1 MPAAWKMEAPWRA
14 ARPADDTLRGE
25 WWKPF
30 GDEDLDRLEAQA
42 MASSP
47 TLALAAAR
55 LDQARASLAAAQAAR
70 WPAFSL
76 ASRDSRLRITQDRP
90 LAAYSSPNSST
101 VQNDFTF
108 GPTASYELDLA
119 GRVRRTLEGARAS
132 AERSAADFENVR
144 LLLGADLASAYFNL
158 RETDIEQDVLRR
170 SIGLQRKALEL
181 ATNRHD
187 LGAASGID
195 VAQQQALL
203 DATLSQVDVLAKQRA
218 QYEHA
223 IAALVGAAAP
233 EFSIA
238 ARARPLAPPA
248 VPVGVPSDILERRP
262 DVASAERAMAAA
274 NAQVGVATAALYPSI
289 MLGAGYGVE
298 SRLLSTLAEA
308 PSLVWTFGASITQ
321 PVFDAGRI
329 RANIDFA
336 KAGYQAEVANYR
348 RTVLGAM
355 QEVEDGITGL
365 AALERASDQAA
376 AAVASATRVLDMANG
391 RYEGGAA
398 TYLEVIT
405 AQQSLLN
412 DERLAAQLQ
421 GQRLLAV
428 VSLVRALGGGW
439 GSVRPS

>member
-1 MPAAWKMEAPWRA
+1 MPAAWKMEAPWRV
-14 ARPADDTLRGE
+14 ARPADDALRGE

-55 LDQARASLAAAQAAR
+55 LDQARALLAAAQAAR
-70 WPAFSL
+70 WPTFSL
-76 ASRDSRLRITQDRP
+76 ASNDSRLRISEDRP
-90 LAAYSSPNSST
+90 LAAYSSPNSAT

-119 GRVRRTLEGARAS
+119 GRVRRTLESARAS
-132 AERSAADFENVR
+132 AQGSAADFENVR
-144 LLLGADLASAYFNL
+144 LLLAADLASAYFNL

-203 DATLSQVDVLAKQRA
+203 DATLTQVDVLAKQRA

-233 EFSIA
+233 EFTLA
-238 ARARPLAPPA
+238 PFVRPLAPPA

-274 NAQVGVATAALYPSI
+274 NAQIGVATAALYPSI
-289 MLGAGYGVE
+289 TLGAGYGVE

-321 PVFDAGRI
+321 PLFDGGRI

-336 KAGYQAEVANYR
+336 KAGYQAEVAIYR

-365 AALERASDQAA
+365 AALERASGQAA

-439 GSVRPS
+439 GSARPS